1 MSDLK
6 RSAKLF
12 PAMKNNIISAIILA
26 IAILGVAILQQRA
39 STGVINQFMSQLENA
54 AVAKDASGKT
64 QITKIVEGFSK
75 SASEGMSGGFSAA
88 STDKKMKDFETA
100 DKIVIKEIKIVAG
113 SNKNKEKVI
122 GIIKNES
129 AFIVSDVNFSAI
141 YRKADDSLLDVSA
154 QFNRVSGTMKPGDE
168 LGFELQREL
177 GDYNEKPEVLALNRA
192 SKVTLKVISLNIVK

>member
-1 MSDLK
+1 MKTEPNNAMVPTPVNVTVPANAGPAPFTSVAHLW

-129 AFIVSDVNFSAI
+129 AFIVSDVNFNYMNS
-141 YRKADDSLLDVSA
+141 
-154 QFNRVSGTMKPGDE
+154 
-168 LGFELQREL
+168 FE
-177 GDYNEKPEVLALNRA
+177 
-192 SKVTLKVISLNIVK
+192 